1 MCLKT
6 TPKRFSGFAWRLNRD
21 ISCLRTPRFYVQQR
35 RRCASGFSTSLC
47 LVERCCHAGGRIC
60 KGTQRHYGKSDDPR
74 ADRRSPEA
82 IVRILGKVRRPLP
95 IRLRS
100 QRTIHGLSCSSV
112 FPLFPIISTPHNR
125 VLNLVKLLIHTPKL
139 HCSLN
144 LSYNIRGNWFLSLTC
159 EQRIDVQRLA
169 ALTIPPGVMH
179 GP

>member
-1 MCLKT
+1 ML
-6 TPKRFSGFAWRLNRD
+6 SSIVSVASLS
-21 ISCLRTPRFYVQQR
+21 IS
-35 RRCASGFSTSLC
+35 STSPATAPPCSVSASRAEPIAVLAS
-47 LVERCCHAGGRIC
+47 VDAAFVR
-60 KGTQRHYGKSDDPR
+60 RHYGKSDDPR